1 MHQGGSGEVES
12 RGSVIQSS
20 QQRATH
26 IVPRSSHQQPM
37 MATSQPAAFVSHQ
50 SSNNLP
56 FNQHSN
62 GQQPVRRGRDGME
75 RLRPSL
81 AGSRQL
87 VELLQPS
94 RGSRASQRPMK
105 NVNLRQKTGTAS
117 NQQLKQEA
125 GVGHSLD
132 QQQHPLMRGA
142 ISSLPLVPPPPPGSL
157 PQPTFTIGSSSA
169 LVPEDSKL
177 SSAEQKRR
185 GTIKNGFEFL
195 RALVPSLSQTP
206 NVKISKAALL
216 TKGAEYVLQL
226 KEEKANLN
234 KTVQALRSEA
244 EQLSQEIAEFQ
255 AQLPTAGSAKG
266 AVGTSPSRLQELF
279 DHHTT
284 ACTMQNWKYWVFS
297 RIMQPLLETYDRT
310 VSSASIEDLGRTAG
324 SWLDQHV
331 SLVQLRP
338 LVLNSLKEL
347 SVTTEVLSEP
357 HKMPQEALNAV
368 SVPGPSGFQ
377 PRRGVG
383 ERREPC

>member
-1 MHQGGSGEVES
+1 MHQGGSRQDGLESRIAGEEGILSRFTLFLFSSHFTGSTLKGAMRGSVIQGSSGEVES

-177 SSAEQKRR
+177 SRCYQALPRVLYLTSLLIQRR
-185 GTIKNGFEFL
+185 
-195 RALVPSLSQTP
+195 A
-206 NVKISKAALL
+206 KAARH
-216 TKGAEYVLQL
+216 Y
-226 KEEKANLN
+226 KE
-234 KTVQALRSEA
+234 
-244 EQLSQEIAEFQ
+244 
-255 AQLPTAGSAKG
+255 
-266 AVGTSPSRLQELF
+266 
-279 DHHTT
+279 
-284 ACTMQNWKYWVFS
+284 WV
-297 RIMQPLLETYDRT
+297 
-310 VSSASIEDLGRTAG
+310 
-324 SWLDQHV
+324 
-331 SLVQLRP
+331 
-338 LVLNSLKEL
+338 
-347 SVTTEVLSEP
+347 
-357 HKMPQEALNAV
+357 
-368 SVPGPSGFQ
+368 
-377 PRRGVG
+377 
-383 ERREPC
+383 

>member
-1 MHQGGSGEVES
+1 MRGSVIQGSSGEVES

-26 IVPRSSHQQPM
+26 IVPRASLQQQAM
-37 MATSQPAAFVSHQ
+37 MATSQPAAFVSQQ

-177 SSAEQKRR
+177 SRC
-185 GTIKNGFEFL
+185 
-195 RALVPSLSQTP
+195 
-206 NVKISKAALL
+206 
-216 TKGAEYVLQL
+216 Y
-226 KEEKANLN
+226 
-234 KTVQALRSEA
+234 QASC
-244 EQLSQEIAEFQ
+244 S
-255 AQLPTAGSAKG
+255 
-266 AVGTSPSRLQELF
+266 LF
-279 DHHTT
+279 DLPSH
-284 ACTMQNWKYWVFS
+284 
-297 RIMQPLLETYDRT
+297 
-310 VSSASIEDLGRTAG
+310 SAQSKSG
-324 SWLDQHV
+324 
-331 SLVQLRP
+331 
-338 LVLNSLKEL
+338 
-347 SVTTEVLSEP
+347 
-357 HKMPQEALNAV
+357 EAL
-368 SVPGPSGFQ
+368 
-377 PRRGVG
+377 
-383 ERREPC
+383 